1 MVEMTAAGD
10 WVVVTPLGQPATINE
25 PLDMPTSI
33 TSHLSIGVKLF
44 PSRLPDSMKES
55 LLDGVEQVE
64 PAGQQILGE
73 LPVTG
78 VDKDIVSEAL
88 AQTEAVLFGLAIEK
102 DGQDFY

>member
-1 MVEMTAAGD
+1 M
-10 WVVVTPLGQPATINE
+10 L
-25 PLDMPTSI
+25 TSI

-64 PAGQQILGE
+64 PAGQQILEE

-78 VDKDIVSEAL
+78 VDKEMVSEAL

-102 DGQDFY
+102 RRTRFLLRAAPFLRMVGFRVRFGRQLVTLRRA